1 MEDKE
6 KNNPKLKTIFQQA
19 REIDRKEQLEK
30 ERKYLENQMLRQEE
44 DEKKREEYEALLK
57 QDKINLLKDKQ
68 NTDPQQNGNNE
79 NTEKKYTLR
88 QKISN
93 FFYHNKWWLGIG
105 CFFVFAAGYMIY
117 DVATKVNPDMTIM
130 LLVND
135 DLIYEKTAAVQ
146 ELFGQYCGDRNG
158 DGEINVS
165 IYYMPLSEY
174 IRNNQAEMYVSSQT
188 QLAALLQTDSNLLI
202 IADDESSALLR
213 EDDVL
218 FSLEKYYPD
227 NKNVKD
233 TGFFLSDTGF
243 AEKIG
248 YTGGSI
254 ADDVYIGIRKVQK
267 NASYADSMREHFN
280 EDFEVLKEFIDDF
293 S

>member
-1 MEDKE
+1 MED

-30 ERKYLENQMLRQEE
+30 EKKHLENQMQQQEE
-44 DEKKREEYEALLK
+44 DEKKREEYEAILK
-57 QDKINLLKDKQ
+57 QDKINLLKNKQ
-68 NTDPQQNGNNE
+68 NGSELNNDNE
-79 NTEKKYTLR
+79 KTEKKYTLG

-105 CFFVFAAGYMIY
+105 CFFIIAAGYMIY

-130 LLVND
+130 LLAND

-146 ELFGQYCGDRNG
+146 KLFGEYCGDRNG

-165 IYYMPLSEY
+165 VYYMPLSEY
-174 IRNNQAEMYVSSQT
+174 IKNNQAEMYVSSQT
-188 QLAALLQTDSNLLI
+188 QLTALLQTDSNLLI

-218 FSLEKYYPD
+218 LSLEKYYPD

-233 TGFFLSDTGF
+233 TGFFLSDTDF

-248 YTGGSI
+248 YTGDSI

-280 EDFEVLKEFIDDF
+280 EDFEVLKEFINDF

>member
-1 MEDKE
+1 MED

-30 ERKYLENQMLRQEE
+30 EKKHLENQIQQQEE
-44 DEKKREEYEALLK
+44 DEKKREEYEAILK

-68 NTDPQQNGNNE
+68 NGSELNNDNE
-79 NTEKKYTLR
+79 KTEKKYTLG

-105 CFFVFAAGYMIY
+105 CFFIIAAGYMIY

-130 LLVND
+130 LLAND

-146 ELFGQYCGDRNG
+146 ELFGEYCGDRNG

-174 IRNNQAEMYVSSQT
+174 IKNNQAEMYVSSQT
-188 QLAALLQTDSNLLI
+188 QLTALLQTDSNLLI

-218 FSLEKYYPD
+218 LSLEKYYPD

-233 TGFFLSDTGF
+233 TGFFLSDTDF

-248 YTGGSI
+248 YTGDSI

>member
-1 MEDKE
+1 MED

-30 ERKYLENQMLRQEE
+30 EKKHLENQMQQQEE
-44 DEKKREEYEALLK
+44 DEKKREEYEAILK
-57 QDKINLLKDKQ
+57 QDKINLLKNKQ
-68 NTDPQQNGNNE
+68 NGSELNNDNE
-79 NTEKKYTLR
+79 KTEKKYTLG

-105 CFFVFAAGYMIY
+105 CFFIIAAGYMIY

-130 LLVND
+130 LLAND

-146 ELFGQYCGDRNG
+146 KLFGEYCGDRNG

-165 IYYMPLSEY
+165 VYYMPLSEY
-174 IRNNQAEMYVSSQT
+174 IKNNQAEMYVSSQT
-188 QLAALLQTDSNLLI
+188 QLTALLQTDSNLLI

-218 FSLEKYYPD
+218 LSLEKYYPD

-233 TGFFLSDTGF
+233 TGFFLSDTNF

-248 YTGGSI
+248 YTGDSI

-280 EDFEVLKEFIDDF
+280 EDFEVLKEFINDF

>member
-1 MEDKE
+1 MED

-30 ERKYLENQMLRQEE
+30 EKKHLENQMQQQEE
-44 DEKKREEYEALLK
+44 DEKKREEYEAILK

-68 NTDPQQNGNNE
+68 NGSELNNDNE
-79 NTEKKYTLR
+79 KTEKKYTLG

-105 CFFVFAAGYMIY
+105 CFFIIAAGYMIY

-130 LLVND
+130 LLAND

-146 ELFGQYCGDRNG
+146 ELFGEYCGDRNG

-174 IRNNQAEMYVSSQT
+174 IKNNQAEMYVSSQT
-188 QLAALLQTDSNLLI
+188 QLTALLQTDSNLLI

-218 FSLEKYYPD
+218 LSLEKYYPD

-233 TGFFLSDTGF
+233 TGFFLSDTDF

-248 YTGGSI
+248 YTGDSI

-280 EDFEVLKEFIDDF
+280 EDFEVLKEFINDF

>member
-1 MEDKE
+1 MED

-30 ERKYLENQMLRQEE
+30 EKKHLENQMQQQEE
-44 DEKKREEYEALLK
+44 DEKKREEYEAILK
-57 QDKINLLKDKQ
+57 QDKINLLKNKQ
-68 NTDPQQNGNNE
+68 NGSELNNDNE
-79 NTEKKYTLR
+79 KTEKKYTLG

-105 CFFVFAAGYMIY
+105 CFFIIAAGYMIY

-130 LLVND
+130 LLAND

-146 ELFGQYCGDRNG
+146 ELFGEYCGDRNG

-174 IRNNQAEMYVSSQT
+174 IKNNQAEMYVSSQT
-188 QLAALLQTDSNLLI
+188 QLTALLQTDSNLLI

-218 FSLEKYYPD
+218 LSLEKYYPD

-233 TGFFLSDTGF
+233 TGFFLSDTDF

-248 YTGGSI
+248 YTGDSI

-267 NASYADSMREHFN
+267 NTSYADSMREHFN
-280 EDFEVLKEFIDDF
+280 EDFEVLKEFINDF

>member
-1 MEDKE
+1 MED

-30 ERKYLENQMLRQEE
+30 EKKHLENQMQQQEE
-44 DEKKREEYEALLK
+44 DEKKREEYEAILK

-68 NTDPQQNGNNE
+68 NGSELNNDNE
-79 NTEKKYTLR
+79 KTEKKYTLG

-105 CFFVFAAGYMIY
+105 CFFIIAAGYMIY

-130 LLVND
+130 LLAND

-146 ELFGQYCGDRNG
+146 ELFGEYCGDRNG

-174 IRNNQAEMYVSSQT
+174 IKNNQAEMYVSSQT
-188 QLAALLQTDSNLLI
+188 QLTALLQTDSNLLI

-218 FSLEKYYPD
+218 LSLEKYYPD

-233 TGFFLSDTGF
+233 TGFFLSDTDF

-248 YTGGSI
+248 YTGDSI

>member
-1 MEDKE
+1 MED

-30 ERKYLENQMLRQEE
+30 EKKHLENQMQQQEE
-44 DEKKREEYEALLK
+44 DEKKREEYEAILK
-57 QDKINLLKDKQ
+57 QDKINLLKNKQ
-68 NTDPQQNGNNE
+68 NGSELNNDNE
-79 NTEKKYTLR
+79 KTEKKYTFG

-105 CFFVFAAGYMIY
+105 CFFIIAAGYMIY

-130 LLVND
+130 LLAND

-146 ELFGQYCGDRNG
+146 KLFGEYCGDRNG

-165 IYYMPLSEY
+165 VYYMPLSEY
-174 IRNNQAEMYVSSQT
+174 IKNNQAEMYVSSQT
-188 QLAALLQTDSNLLI
+188 QLTALLQTDSNLLI

-218 FSLEKYYPD
+218 LSLEKYYPD

-233 TGFFLSDTGF
+233 TGFFLSDTDF

-248 YTGGSI
+248 YTGDSI

-280 EDFEVLKEFIDDF
+280 EDFEVLKEFINDF

>member
-130 LLVND
+130 LLAND

-146 ELFGQYCGDRNG
+146 ELFGEYCGDRNG

-165 IYYMPLSEY
+165 VYYMPLSEY
-174 IRNNQAEMYVSSQT
+174 IKNNQAEMYVSSQT
-188 QLAALLQTDSNLLI
+188 QLTALLQTDSNLLI

-218 FSLEKYYPD
+218 LSLEKYYPD

-233 TGFFLSDTGF
+233 TGFFLSDTDF

-248 YTGGSI
+248 YTGDSI

-280 EDFEVLKEFIDDF
+280 EDFEVLKEFINDF

>member
-1 MEDKE
+1 MED

-30 ERKYLENQMLRQEE
+30 EKKHLENQMQQQEE
-44 DEKKREEYEALLK
+44 DEKKREEYEAILK
-57 QDKINLLKDKQ
+57 QDKINLLKNKQ
-68 NTDPQQNGNNE
+68 NGSELNNDNE
-79 NTEKKYTLR
+79 KTEKKYTLG

-105 CFFVFAAGYMIY
+105 CFFIIAAGYMIY

-130 LLVND
+130 LLAND

-146 ELFGQYCGDRNG
+146 KLFGEYCGDRNG

-165 IYYMPLSEY
+165 VYYMPLSEY
-174 IRNNQAEMYVSSQT
+174 IKNNQAEMYVSSQT
-188 QLAALLQTDSNLLI
+188 QLTALLQTDSNLLI

-218 FSLEKYYPD
+218 LSLEKYYPD

-233 TGFFLSDTGF
+233 TGFFLSDTDF

-248 YTGGSI
+248 YTGDSI
-254 ADDVYIGIRKVQK
+254 ADDVYIGIRKVQQ

-280 EDFEVLKEFIDDF
+280 EDFEVLKEFINDF

>member
-1 MEDKE
+1 MED

-30 ERKYLENQMLRQEE
+30 EKKHLENQMQQQEE
-44 DEKKREEYEALLK
+44 DEKKREEYEAILK

-68 NTDPQQNGNNE
+68 NGSELNNDNE
-79 NTEKKYTLR
+79 KTEKKYTLG

-105 CFFVFAAGYMIY
+105 CFFIIAAGYMIY

-130 LLVND
+130 LLAND

-146 ELFGQYCGDRNG
+146 ELFGEYCGDRNG

-165 IYYMPLSEY
+165 VYYMPLSEY
-174 IRNNQAEMYVSSQT
+174 IKNNQAEMYVSSQT
-188 QLAALLQTDSNLLI
+188 QLTALLQTDSNLLI

-218 FSLEKYYPD
+218 LSLEKYYPD

-233 TGFFLSDTGF
+233 TGFFLSDTNF

-248 YTGGSI
+248 YTGDSI

-280 EDFEVLKEFIDDF
+280 EDFEVLKEFINDF

>member
-1 MEDKE
+1 MED

-30 ERKYLENQMLRQEE
+30 EKKHLENQMQQQEE
-44 DEKKREEYEALLK
+44 DEKKREEYEAILK
-57 QDKINLLKDKQ
+57 QDKINLLKNKQ
-68 NTDPQQNGNNE
+68 NGSELNNDNE
-79 NTEKKYTLR
+79 KTEKKYTLG

-105 CFFVFAAGYMIY
+105 CFFIIAAGYMIY

-130 LLVND
+130 LLAND

-146 ELFGQYCGDRNG
+146 ELFGEYCGDRND

-165 IYYMPLSEY
+165 VYYMPLSEY
-174 IRNNQAEMYVSSQT
+174 IKNNQAEMYVSSQT
-188 QLAALLQTDSNLLI
+188 QLTALLQTDSNLLI

-218 FSLEKYYPD
+218 LSLEKYYPD

-233 TGFFLSDTGF
+233 TGFFLSDTDF

-248 YTGGSI
+248 YTGDSI

-267 NASYADSMREHFN
+267 NTSYADSMREHFN

>member
-1 MEDKE
+1 MED

-30 ERKYLENQMLRQEE
+30 EKKHLENQMQQQEE
-44 DEKKREEYEALLK
+44 DEKKREEYEAILK

-68 NTDPQQNGNNE
+68 NGSELNNDNE
-79 NTEKKYTLR
+79 KTEKKYTLG

-105 CFFVFAAGYMIY
+105 CFFIIAAGYMIY

-130 LLVND
+130 LLAND

-146 ELFGQYCGDRNG
+146 ELFGEYCGDRNG

-165 IYYMPLSEY
+165 VYYMPLSEY
-174 IRNNQAEMYVSSQT
+174 IKNNQAEMYVSSQT
-188 QLAALLQTDSNLLI
+188 QLTALLQTDSNLLI

-218 FSLEKYYPD
+218 LSLEKYYPD

-233 TGFFLSDTGF
+233 TGFFLSDTDF

-248 YTGGSI
+248 YTGDSI

-280 EDFEVLKEFIDDF
+280 EDFEVLKEFINDF

>member
-1 MEDKE
+1 MED

-30 ERKYLENQMLRQEE
+30 EKKHLENQMQQQEE
-44 DEKKREEYEALLK
+44 DEKKREEYEAILK
-57 QDKINLLKDKQ
+57 QDKINLLKNKQ
-68 NTDPQQNGNNE
+68 NGSELNNDNE
-79 NTEKKYTLR
+79 KTEKKYTFG

-105 CFFVFAAGYMIY
+105 CFFIIAAGYMIY

-130 LLVND
+130 LLAND

-146 ELFGQYCGDRNG
+146 KLFGEYCGDRNG

-165 IYYMPLSEY
+165 VYYMPLSEY
-174 IRNNQAEMYVSSQT
+174 IKNNQAEMYVSSQT
-188 QLAALLQTDSNLLI
+188 QLTALLQTDSNLLI

-218 FSLEKYYPD
+218 LSLEKYYPD

-233 TGFFLSDTGF
+233 TGFFLSDTNF

-248 YTGGSI
+248 YTGDSI

-280 EDFEVLKEFIDDF
+280 EDFEVLKEFINDF

>member
-1 MEDKE
+1 MED

-30 ERKYLENQMLRQEE
+30 EKKHLENQIQQQEE
-44 DEKKREEYEALLK
+44 DEKKREEYEAILK

-68 NTDPQQNGNNE
+68 NGSELNNDNE
-79 NTEKKYTLR
+79 KTEKKYTLG

-105 CFFVFAAGYMIY
+105 CFFIIAAGYMIY

-146 ELFGQYCGDRNG
+146 ELFGEYCGDRNG

-174 IRNNQAEMYVSSQT
+174 IKNNQAEMYVSSQT
-188 QLAALLQTDSNLLI
+188 QLTALLQTDSNLLI

-218 FSLEKYYPD
+218 LSLEKYYPD

-233 TGFFLSDTGF
+233 TGFFLSDTDF

-248 YTGGSI
+248 YTGDSI

>member
-1 MEDKE
+1 MED

-30 ERKYLENQMLRQEE
+30 EKKHLENQMQQQEE
-44 DEKKREEYEALLK
+44 DEKKREEYEVILK

-68 NTDPQQNGNNE
+68 NGSELNNDNE
-79 NTEKKYTLR
+79 KTEKKYTLG

-105 CFFVFAAGYMIY
+105 CFFIIAAGYMIY

-130 LLVND
+130 LLAND

-146 ELFGQYCGDRNG
+146 ELFGEYCGDRNG

-174 IRNNQAEMYVSSQT
+174 IKNNQAEMYVSSQT
-188 QLAALLQTDSNLLI
+188 QLTALLQTDSNLLI

-218 FSLEKYYPD
+218 LSLEKYYPD

-233 TGFFLSDTGF
+233 TGFFLSDTDF

-248 YTGGSI
+248 YTGDSI

>member
-30 ERKYLENQMLRQEE
+30 ERKNLENQMLRQEE

-57 QDKINLLKDKQ
+57 QDKINILKDKQ
-68 NTDPQQNGNNE
+68 NTDPEQNSNNE
-79 NTEKKYTLR
+79 NTEKKYTLK

-105 CFFVFAAGYMIY
+105 CFFVFVAGYMIY

-165 IYYMPLSEY
+165 VYYMPLSEY
-174 IRNNQAEMYVSSQT
+174 IKNNQAEMYVSSQT

-202 IADDESSALLR
+202 IADDESSAILR
-213 EDDVL
+213 EDNVL
-218 FSLEKYYPD
+218 LSLEKYYPD

>member
-1 MEDKE
+1 MED

-30 ERKYLENQMLRQEE
+30 EKKHLENQMQQQEE
-44 DEKKREEYEALLK
+44 DEKKREEYEAILK
-57 QDKINLLKDKQ
+57 QDKINLLKNKQ
-68 NTDPQQNGNNE
+68 NGSELNNDNE
-79 NTEKKYTLR
+79 KTEKKYTLG

-105 CFFVFAAGYMIY
+105 CFFIIAAGYMIY

-130 LLVND
+130 LLAND

-146 ELFGQYCGDRNG
+146 ELFGEYCGDRNG

-174 IRNNQAEMYVSSQT
+174 IKNNQAEMYVSSQT
-188 QLAALLQTDSNLLI
+188 QLTALLQTDSNLLI

-218 FSLEKYYPD
+218 LSLEKYYPD

-233 TGFFLSDTGF
+233 TGFFLSDTDF

-248 YTGGSI
+248 YTGDSI

-280 EDFEVLKEFIDDF
+280 EDFEVLKEFINDF

>member
-1 MEDKE
+1 MED

-30 ERKYLENQMLRQEE
+30 EKKHLENQMQQQEK
-44 DEKKREEYEALLK
+44 DEKKREEYEAILK
-57 QDKINLLKDKQ
+57 QDKINLLKNKQ
-68 NTDPQQNGNNE
+68 NGSELNNDNE
-79 NTEKKYTLR
+79 KTEKKYTLG

-105 CFFVFAAGYMIY
+105 CFFIIAAGYMIY

-130 LLVND
+130 LLAND

-146 ELFGQYCGDRNG
+146 ELFGEYCGDRNG

-165 IYYMPLSEY
+165 VYYMPLSEY
-174 IRNNQAEMYVSSQT
+174 IKNNQAEMYVSSQT
-188 QLAALLQTDSNLLI
+188 QLTALLQTDSNLLI

-218 FSLEKYYPD
+218 LSLEKYYPD

-233 TGFFLSDTGF
+233 TGFFLSDTNF

-248 YTGGSI
+248 YTGDSI